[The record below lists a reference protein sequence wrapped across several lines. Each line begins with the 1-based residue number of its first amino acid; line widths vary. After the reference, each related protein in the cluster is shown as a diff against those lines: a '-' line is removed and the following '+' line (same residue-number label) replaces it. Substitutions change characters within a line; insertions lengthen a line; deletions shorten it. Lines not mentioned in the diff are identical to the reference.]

1 MPFSMRNKELICR
14 PVVVV
19 NSALL
24 LFCQGIDVNFFIW
37 LFNSNETG
45 KGALV
50 IPEEIPE
57 SDKEEEKIPVKAR
70 KNAGRKSPW
79 SQHQLDDF
87 VDIIVANEDY
97 KKKPSCLETLNSK
110 EMGSYMAK
118 LSWNW
123 SRDVLPGDKLS
134 LFQLINSDQNSRNVL
149 VNANELH

>member
-14 PVVVV
+14 PVVAV

-45 KGALV
+45 KGALI
-50 IPEEIPE
+50 IPEEEEIPE
-57 SDKEEEKIPVKAR
+57 SDEEEEEKIPVKAR

-87 VDIIVANEDY
+87 VNIIVGNEQ
-97 KKKPSCLETLNSK
+97 KKPSFLKTLNSK

-134 LFQLINSDQNSRNVL
+134 FFQLINSDQNSRHV
-149 VNANELH
+149 